1 MKYNVGDVIVLTIKK
16 DDKENLP
23 LLKRLITAI
32 KGDKYTLLYPNDEFN
47 DLDIKMVDSFYTKI
61 DEPFVLNNGKIIEW
75 RHFSSESVSRG
86 R

>member
-23 LLKRLITAI
+23 LLKRRITAI
-32 KGDKYTLLYPNDEFN
+32 KGDKYTLLYPNDELN

-61 DEPFVLNNGKIIEW
+61 DEPFILNNGKIIE
-75 RHFSSESVSRG
+75 
-86 R
+86 